1 MNHINLFQ
9 NNSVKGGGFALFCFI
24 WGVTNIENEEL
35 VALIQSGVQVRENM
49 GKLYEQ
55 NQKFI
60 QAVCTPFTKRC
71 ELGDLMQEAYFGLVK
86 AVEGYDSNKGYLFLT
101 YAKSYIRAA
110 CITYVKKYGSVK
122 RIPTYMQTNINR
134 YLRMV
139 REQGTEPDPQ
149 TVMQELELTEK
160 QYANLM
166 RFINEQQIVSIDE
179 PLDEE
184 GHTVENTIPD
194 KTDLEADY
202 IRQDSANHIWQLVD
216 NTLSGRKRDVIVQ
229 HFKQEESL
237 TDIAKREGVSTQAV
251 SLAMKEAIDILS
263 RIDELEEYA
272 AVFGYDSA
280 IAYSGSRNVT
290 EFIATKNIQIDE
302 RRQRLNSAFNRRL
315 ARV

>member
-1 MNHINLFQ
+1 M
-9 NNSVKGGGFALFCFI
+9 
-24 WGVTNIENEEL
+24 GVTNIEQISNEEL
-35 VALIQSGVQVRENM
+35 VALIQSGVQVRDNM

-55 NQKFI
+55 NRKFI
-60 QAVCTPFTKRC
+60 QAVCKPFTKRC

-86 AVEGYDSNKGYLFLT
+86 AVENYEDKGYLFLT

-122 RIPTYMQTNINR
+122 RIPAYMQTNINR
-134 YLRMV
+134 YLRLF

-160 QYANLM
+160 QYTNLM
-166 RFINEQQIVSIDE
+166 RYVSERQVVSIDE

-202 IRQDSANHIWQLVD
+202 VRLDSAHHIWQLVD
-216 NTLSGRKRDVIVQ
+216 DTLSGRKRDVIVQ
-229 HFKQEESL
+229 HFQQEESL

-251 SLAMKEAIDILS
+251 SRAMKEAIDILS
-263 RIDELEEYA
+263 RVDELEEYA

-290 EFIATKNIQIDE
+290 EFIAIKNIQIKE
-302 RRQRLNSAFNRRL
+302 RRQRLRTAFNRRL

>member
-1 MNHINLFQ
+1 MLYM
-9 NNSVKGGGFALFCFI
+9 
-24 WGVTNIENEEL
+24 GVTNIEQISNEEL
-35 VALIQSGVQVRENM
+35 VALIQSGVQVRDNM

-110 CITYVKKYGSVK
+110 CITYVKRYSSVK
-122 RIPTYMQTNINR
+122 RIPEYMQTNINR
-134 YLRMV
+134 YLRLF

-149 TVMQELELTEK
+149 TVMRELELTEK

-166 RFINEQQIVSIDE
+166 RFVNEQQIVSIDE

-184 GHTVENTIPD
+184 GHTAERIIPD

-216 NTLSGRKRDVIVQ
+216 DTLSGRKRDVIVQ

-237 TDIAKREGVSTQAV
+237 TDIANREGVSTQAV
-251 SLAMKEAIDILS
+251 SRAMKEAIDILS
-263 RIDELEEYA
+263 RVDELEEYA

-290 EFIATKNIQIDE
+290 EFIAIKNIQIKE
-302 RRQRLNSAFNRRL
+302 RRQRLRTAFNRRL